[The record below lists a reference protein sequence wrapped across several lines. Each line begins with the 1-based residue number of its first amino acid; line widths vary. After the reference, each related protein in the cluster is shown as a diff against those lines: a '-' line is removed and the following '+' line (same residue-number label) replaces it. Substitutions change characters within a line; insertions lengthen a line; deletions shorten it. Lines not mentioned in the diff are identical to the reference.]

1 MLFANTVTLAQG
13 SAFFA
18 GGNICPVDTWKLV
31 FQDEFNGSSLD
42 FTKWK
47 RYYPCGPGGN
57 DQCEF
62 SRTHGSEQQVYK
74 DNNVTVTNG
83 KVILTAKKEYSTWYT
98 SSRNYSSGMIH
109 STEPNDFMYGKFEI
123 RCKIPSG
130 SLWPAFWLFGED
142 GSEIDIFEFLNLGP
156 SNNQFGIRKWQAG
169 SVIGQDYHSYYGTDF
184 SLDFHIYT
192 LERDPWFLT
201 FKIDNIEVW
210 RANKFFQL
218 NGAAVTW
225 CNVAAGTYAIH
236 SGWPTGPT
244 HVIANLAVGQS
255 PPPSQN
261 IYPQNM
267 EVDYIRVYQRTPQS
281 GFFDLCTQNLIN
293 GNDKICSQ
301 GQYTYEYTGPN
312 VGYINSW
319 SSSSNIVIISSSANS
334 LTIKALNN
342 SINGSAWIKA
352 NFTSS
357 SPCTQSDVTKSIW
370 IGKPENP
377 VLLIHNKP
385 CDDCITFRILNN
397 SSTGANFTWDIDG
410 HLFTGNYV
418 SYCDQISIPY
428 GYVNYTVNA
437 TNLCGVATTSGTA
450 EYEVCD
456 KLLNIFPNPVSE
468 SLNLNFKNI
477 SAFENV
483 ESVEIINPDGLI
495 LNSFDQLNI
504 PSNIDVTTYRTGIY
518 TISVE
523 MKNGKKFLKSVSI
536 IHK

>member
-1 MLFANTVTLAQG
+1 M
-13 SAFFA
+13 
-18 GGNICPVDTWKLV
+18 
-31 FQDEFNGSSLD
+31 
-42 FTKWK
+42 
-47 RYYPCGPGGN
+47 
-57 DQCEF
+57 
-62 SRTHGSEQQVYK
+62 
-74 DNNVTVTNG
+74 
-83 KVILTAKKEYSTWYT
+83 
-98 SSRNYSSGMIH
+98 
-109 STEPNDFMYGKFEI
+109 
-123 RCKIPSG
+123 
-130 SLWPAFWLFGED
+130 
-142 GSEIDIFEFLNLGP
+142 
-156 SNNQFGIRKWQAG
+156 
-169 SVIGQDYHSYYGTDF
+169 
-184 SLDFHIYT
+184 
-192 LERDPWFLT
+192 
-201 FKIDNIEVW
+201 
-210 RANKFFQL
+210 
-218 NGAAVTW
+218 
-225 CNVAAGTYAIH
+225 TY
-236 SGWPTGPT
+236 
-244 HVIANLAVGQS
+244 
-255 PPPSQN
+255 
-261 IYPQNM
+261 
-267 EVDYIRVYQRTPQS
+267 
-281 GFFDLCTQNLIN
+281 
-293 GNDKICSQ
+293 
-301 GQYTYEYTGPN
+301 
-312 VGYINSW
+312 
-319 SSSSNIVIISSSANS
+319 
-334 LTIKALNN
+334 

-504 PSNIDVTTYRTGIY
+504 TSNIDVTTYRTGIY